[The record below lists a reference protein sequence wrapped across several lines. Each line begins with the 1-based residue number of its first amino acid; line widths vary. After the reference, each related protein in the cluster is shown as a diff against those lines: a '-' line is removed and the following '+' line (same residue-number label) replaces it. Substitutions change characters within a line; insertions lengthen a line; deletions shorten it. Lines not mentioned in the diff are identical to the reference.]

1 MERNLRT
8 WQMRSNALYVKA
20 LKLYINYQKTSVL
33 IFNGASL
40 DNLTIF
46 DKKP

>member
-20 LKLYINYQKTSVL
+20 LIIYQLSKTSVL

-40 DNLTIF
+40 DDLTIF
-46 DKKP
+46 DKTP